1 MPLEVLDF
9 TLVLLGFFFAGEGS
23 EVAAFAGRRV
33 FLARV
38 EAVFSGF

>member
-9 TLVLLGFFFAGEGS
+9 TFVLLGFFSAGEGA
-23 EVAAFAGRRV
+23 EIAAFAGGGV
-33 FLARV
+33 FLAGI